1 MKCRPDGA
9 LGVSEPLQT
18 TERNRNA
25 TESRQAILSTN
36 SQPPETQTSTSSQ
49 NRCELEGSTK
59 NSNEHSLVEPL
70 SNGRLFPS
78 LSSNMLKGVEKDIQS
93 SARAL
98 EELVKAYFGPYA
110 QRPYAA
116 FLLQEAPESR
126 RGAKCQLHHCE
137 KSICLAI
144 IELKWM
150 MGNKGAISPQVN
162 ILIQYFIILLSEA
175 KILRQPSI
183 T

>member
-78 LSSNMLKGVEKDIQS
+78 LSSNMLVTRPLPSINSPRVGDTDASERGARKKIQKEKTMDIQL
-93 SARAL
+93 RKHKQNL
-98 EELVKAYFGPYA
+98 RE
-110 QRPYAA
+110 
-116 FLLQEAPESR
+116 
-126 RGAKCQLHHCE
+126 
-137 KSICLAI
+137 
-144 IELKWM
+144 
-150 MGNKGAISPQVN
+150 N
-162 ILIQYFIILLSEA
+162 IA
-175 KILRQPSI
+175 
-183 T
+183 